1 MEIAVRYR
9 TEVYNLPADT
19 RQLHLWMPLPPDD
32 ERQEVHDLEV
42 RTPSGE
48 EPARQAELAL
58 WLDGFRLSGG
68 ALAWLT
74 RSRPFTGPDGLW
86 VGNNLPPRSVS
97 VLAWSR
103 QLHTEAA
110 SGSLDTLAREI
121 PYPWASPAT
130 LRAVR

>member
-1 MEIAVRYR
+1 MLLVRHPSAGGAVRAWP
-9 TEVYNLPADT
+9 PAGDPDSVV
-19 RQLHLWMPLPPDD
+19 WSLPPAAP
-32 ERQEVHDLEV
+32 RPLNLEV

-103 QLHTEAA
+103 QLHAEAA
-110 SGSLDTLAREI
+110 SGSLDTLASELA
-121 PYPWASPAT
+121 YPWPSPAT